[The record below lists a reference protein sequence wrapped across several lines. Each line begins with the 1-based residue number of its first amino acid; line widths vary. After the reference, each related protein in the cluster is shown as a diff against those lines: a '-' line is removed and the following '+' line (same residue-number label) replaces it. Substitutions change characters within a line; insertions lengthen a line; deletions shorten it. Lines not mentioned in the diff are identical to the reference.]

1 MHTAPMPSSPESQ
14 PQRLWTRY
22 EHGNLPVDVI
32 GGDSSR
38 RLTMH
43 MPDGGRIE
51 FSSTRSF
58 MKHVYRGKSAS
69 MPFTR
74 YFRLDDEPTIEVA
87 GFEDVL
93 AICGGDGLAMPEVF
107 VRRNLGIDLGA
118 PGHHAKC
125 KTVAEDVRRLLYG
138 RFGAKIVRMGYDPEE
153 VLSEVYR
160 KILVSNRGA
169 HPYDPEQSSFGHYV
183 YMVINSAL
191 LNFRKKVER
200 RRRRETTGIAV
211 FEDSHR
217 VIVDAG
223 EALASKHRISATGKL
238 VLDNDPAERLR
249 LDWSV
254 RSLVSRI
261 EGNKEIHEL
270 SRRIVVLLAEGYR
283 GRELASQVGMTPS
296 TKRFKEAMAHV
307 QEVARGWAGEEG
319 LPFASV

>member
-1 MHTAPMPSSPESQ
+1 MQHVATVPDPQ

-32 GGDSSR
+32 EDEGAR

-43 MPDGGRIE
+43 MPDGGRFE

-58 MKHVYRGKSAS
+58 MRHLYRGKSAT

-74 YFRLDDEPTIEVA
+74 YFRLDEEPTIEVA

-93 AICGGDGLAMPEVF
+93 AFCNPMGFGFPDVM
-107 VRRNLGIDLGA
+107 VRRRLGIDLGA
-118 PGHHAKC
+118 PGHNPKC
-125 KTVAEDVRRLLYG
+125 KTVAEDVRRILYG
-138 RFGAKIVRMGYDPEE
+138 RFGHKIKRLGYEAEE

-160 KILVSNRGA
+160 KILVSNQGE
-169 HPYDPEQSSFGHYV
+169 HPYNPEVSSFGHYV
-183 YMVINSAL
+183 YMVCNSAL

-200 RRRRETTGIAV
+200 RRKRETTGIAI
-211 FEDSHR
+211 FEESHR

-223 EALASKHRISATGKL
+223 DALASNSRIHTSGRL

-261 EGNKEIHEL
+261 DGDQEIHEL
-270 SRRIVVLLAEGYR
+270 SRRIVTLMAEGYR
-283 GRELASQVGMTPS
+283 GRELATQVGMTPS
-296 TKRFKEAMAHV
+296 TKRYKEAMRFV
-307 QEVARGWAGEEG
+307 QEIAGEWAREEG
-319 LPFASV
+319 LPLFGD